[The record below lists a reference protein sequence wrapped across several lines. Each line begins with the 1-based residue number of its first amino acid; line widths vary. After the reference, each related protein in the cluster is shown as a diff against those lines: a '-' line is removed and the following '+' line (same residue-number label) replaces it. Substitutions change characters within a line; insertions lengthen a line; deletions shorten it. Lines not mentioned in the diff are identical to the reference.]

1 MDSTE
6 ELIGMVE
13 FVYRILFDNEK
24 ERERE
29 RKRERKTDRQKEAWA
44 GDMAQWVR
52 ALTAL
57 LKVLSSNSSNHMVA
71 HNHL

>member
-1 MDSTE
+1 MKTRSPVYKMDSTE

-29 RKRERKTDRQKEAWA
+29 RKRERDRE
-44 GDMAQWVR
+44 R
-52 ALTAL
+52 
-57 LKVLSSNSSNHMVA
+57 
-71 HNHL
+71 

>member
-1 MDSTE
+1 MVCIRNVALLPFELLCLKTRSPVYKMDSTE

-29 RKRERKTDRQKEAWA
+29 RKRERDRE
-44 GDMAQWVR
+44 R
-52 ALTAL
+52 
-57 LKVLSSNSSNHMVA
+57 
-71 HNHL
+71 